1 MRIGVIGTGK
11 SGQLRATTIR
21 EHAGTPLAAACGES
35 ATDAAGSSAGGSGA
49 QVGSTGGAFGLGGGA
64 GASSDASSDSDN
76 GSAYPSGPHGTQVG
90 DVLANMNLL
99 GYLRDAT
106 TGLASEAGLAPLSF
120 ASIRA
125 STQKKHVVFHV
136 SGFT

>member
-1 MRIGVIGTGK
+1 M
-11 SGQLRATTIR
+11 
-21 EHAGTPLAAACGES
+21 
-35 ATDAAGSSAGGSGA
+35 
-49 QVGSTGGAFGLGGGA
+49 
-64 GASSDASSDSDN
+64 
-76 GSAYPSGPHGTQVG
+76 
-90 DVLANMNLL
+90 LANMNLL

>member
-1 MRIGVIGTGK
+1 MRVAPRWG
-11 SGQLRATTIR
+11 A
-21 EHAGTPLAAACGES
+21 AGIFVQAAACEES

-64 GASSDASSDSDN
+64 GASSDESSDSDN
-76 GSAYPSGPHGTQVG
+76 GGSAYPSGPHGTQVG

-120 ASIRA
+120 ASAGVCWRA
-125 STQKKHVVFHV
+125 S
-136 SGFT
+136 